1 MASLLQ
7 GDGMVKTQATRR
19 SFIGS
24 ATAGAALLGPL
35 AVLAGCSGGGSTASA
50 GAGLLSLFG
59 AEPISSAKTET
70 QIWQDAVGEPFRIGG
85 ATGPLYASL
94 ASVTPQPSFGP
105 RPDDLRQQSLV
116 LSFVLDRGYDTTGD
130 AIYFLDR
137 TMGTEPRLFMQR
149 GTDANGRA
157 ELVALLN

>member
-1 MASLLQ
+1 MP
-7 GDGMVKTQATRR
+7 KTEATRR

-35 AVLAGCSGGGSTASA
+35 AVLAGCSGNGSAPSA
-50 GAGLLSLFG
+50 GSGLLSLLG
-59 AEPISSAKTET
+59 AAPISSAKTEA
-70 QIWQDAVGEPFRIGG
+70 QIWQDAIGESFRIGG
-85 ATGPLYASL
+85 ATGPIYASL
-94 ASVTPQPSFGP
+94 ASVTPQPSFST

-149 GTDANGRA
+149 GTDANGRV